1 MSGGTILVVRH
12 GRTAANAGG
21 LLLGRHDPSL
31 DEQGRAQAR
40 ALAAAIVAPDLVLS
54 SPLARARETAAAF
67 GRPVVVDE
75 RWIELDYG
83 DWDGRPIGE
92 VSAQEWSTWRADPAF
107 CPPGGESLV
116 ALTTRVHG
124 ALDDLAADLDGRTAV
139 VVSHV
144 SPVKAALAWAL
155 GVGPEVAWRCF
166 VAPAA
171 VATIALGPGGPSL
184 HGFNDVA
191 HLAGGGDDRR

>member
-31 DEQGRAQAR
+31 DDRGRAQAR
-40 ALAAAIVAPDLVLS
+40 ALAAALAVPDLVVS
-54 SPLARARETAAAF
+54 SPLARARETAEAF
-67 GRPVVVDE
+67 GLPVVVDE

-92 VSAQEWSTWRADPAF
+92 VSAQEWVTWRADPGF
-107 CPPGGESLV
+107 CPPGGESLA
-116 ALTTRVHG
+116 ALTTRVHA
-124 ALDDLAADLDGRTAV
+124 ALDDLAADLGDRTAV

-166 VAPAA
+166 VAPSA
-171 VATIALGPGGPSL
+171 VMTIAVGPGGPSL
-184 HGFNDVA
+184 HGFNDLA
-191 HLAGGGDDRR
+191 HLPALDDE